1 MGLIISQRLYA
12 TVQAVCPVD
21 GVALLNLVAR
31 TVRIDFS
38 ASATQGQKDAANAA
52 VAAFDWSAAADVAWQ
67 LQKDRADAIAI
78 FLADTSP
85 SAKVLRGAILA
96 LIDQLNIIRAA
107 LPAPLGAIT
116 VAQAKTAI
124 QNKINGGTVD

>member
-1 MGLIISQRLYA
+1 MTNFA
-12 TVQAVCPVD
+12 TVARLSAAVRVVCPDADISV
-21 GVALLNLVAR
+21 GVIGN
-31 TVRIDFS
+31 
-38 ASATQGQKDAANAA
+38 SATVTFRSNGTQAQKDAAQA
-52 VAAFDWSAAADVAWQ
+52 VINAFDWTAPADAAWQ
-67 LQKDRADAIAI
+67 LTQDRANAIAI

-96 LIDQLNIIRAA
+96 LVDQLNVIRAA
-107 LPAPLGAIT
+107 LPVPLAAIT